1 MTPKTD
7 MMNKNNREKIKA
19 CKGDKPEKTQGK

>member
-7 MMNKNNREKIKA
+7 MMNKYNREKIKA